1 MLKFVNFSEKE
12 ILERFQKN
20 SHLGQGIERLKFK
33 TVRCTK
39 DYVYDGKLI
48 YQKRQEYKLWIVKYS
63 DVLTGT
69 SSWFTAQ
76 PMVIDGDI
84 PQAVPYKDFYMVPLD
99 VFEYAGNSLEVS
111 PYFEHEEL
119 FFGEASTKRYQLFVD
134 VNDGMQ
140 KLIDPWS
147 LKKSEV
153 VNFAKQK
160 HGGSVLDY
168 TIRGRLVTN
177 PSESHIVWL
186 LRKRLGRKQY
196 LDLFFDV
203 LEQEFISWDMYAPD
217 AKLLPISSGQAMVHI
232 GHNTVKAD
240 KYGFIY
246 RLGNF

>member
-12 ILERFQKN
+12 ILDRFQKN

-39 DYVYDGKLI
+39 DYEYQGKLI
-48 YQKRQEYKLWIVKYS
+48 YQKRKEYKLWIVKYS
-63 DVLTGT
+63 DVLNGT

-76 PMVIDGDI
+76 PKVIDEDI
-84 PQAVPYKDFYMVPLD
+84 PQAVPCKDFYMVPLE

-111 PYFEHEEL
+111 PFFEHEE
-119 FFGEASTKRYQLFVD
+119 FCGEGVVKRYQLFVD

-140 KLIDPWS
+140 KLINPWS
-147 LKKSEV
+147 LNKSEV
-153 VNFAKQK
+153 VNFAVQQY
-160 HGGSVLDY
+160 GGSVLDY

-177 PSESHIVWL
+177 PRESHIVWL

-203 LEQEFISWDMYAPD
+203 LEQEFIRWDMYAPD

>member
-12 ILERFQKN
+12 ILERFQRN

-33 TVRCTK
+33 TVRCTC
-39 DYVYDGKLI
+39 DFYYDGKLI
-48 YQKRQEYKLWIVKYS
+48 YEKRKEYKLWIVKYS

-69 SSWFTAQ
+69 SLWFTAQ
-76 PMVIDGDI
+76 PKVIDDKDLETN
-84 PQAVPYKDFYMVPLD
+84 VVKDFYMVPLD
-99 VFEYAGNSLEVS
+99 VFEYAGNSVEVS
-111 PYFEHEEL
+111 PFFEFEECL
-119 FFGEASTKRYQLFVD
+119 GDESLKKRFQLFVD

-147 LKKSEV
+147 LDKARVLKYVAEV
-153 VNFAKQK
+153 

-168 TIRGRLVTN
+168 TIRGRLITN
-177 PSESHIVWL
+177 PKESHIIWL
-186 LRKRLGRKQY
+186 IRKRLGKKQY
-196 LDLFFDV
+196 VDLFFDA
-203 LEQEFISWDMYAPD
+203 LEQKFIVWDMYAPD